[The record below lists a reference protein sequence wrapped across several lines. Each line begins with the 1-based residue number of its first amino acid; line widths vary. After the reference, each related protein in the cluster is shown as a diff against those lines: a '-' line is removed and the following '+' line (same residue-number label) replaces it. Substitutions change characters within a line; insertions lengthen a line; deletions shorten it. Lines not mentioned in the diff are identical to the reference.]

1 MKRNYSILTI
11 LSLTLLSGLGSCT
24 KDFLTEIPHN
34 SLISNLQ
41 TGKDAET
48 ALTGCYSQMA
58 NNSVWYYDWNYLIDG
73 DIRSDNAYAGG
84 SAPDIDAVDKF
95 TSIPTDNQP
104 VTEDYQELYTDINAT
119 NLVLDNVPN
128 IQDPLLTDERR
139 EQIIGEAK
147 FLRAYHYSHLVRNY
161 GPLVIQ
167 LHTIDNDKDVYKSR
181 SPEDS
186 VYAQIEKDLLDAE
199 AALPVSYP
207 DNAQSH
213 TRATKGAADA
223 VLAKIYAQQGK
234 YQQCLTYCNKVLP
247 ATFGGSGTAGYEL
260 VSNYDWLF
268 DGNHNFNTESI
279 FELVHTQNTITSGYA
294 QNLILPPSITN
305 GYWTKFAVPS
315 HDLVRAFK
323 KEKDDIRYKASIYW
337 EYNGPGA
344 KEVVPSPSPY
354 GPKDTIPYIWKIGRH
369 WPGGGGSGDHLILI
383 RLADII
389 LLKAEALNKLGQ
401 TAEAIPLVNAI
412 RKRVQ
417 LDPITVTSA
426 QDVGLAILNERRLEL
441 AFEGE
446 RWYDLLRYGGDYT
459 ISLMNSQQDG
469 NGNNLNYK
477 VNKNKFLFPIPQ
489 TEIDNNSNITQN
501 PGY

>member
-1 MKRNYSILTI
+1 MKRNNIYS
-11 LSLTLLSGLGSCT
+11 TLLAFSLLLGSWGCT

-34 SLISNLQ
+34 SLISKLT

-58 NNSVWYYDWNYLIDG
+58 NNSLWYYDWNYLIDG
-73 DIRSDNAYAGG
+73 DIRADNAYAGG
-84 SAPDIDAVDKF
+84 SAPDIDGVDQF

-104 VTEDYQELYTDINAT
+104 ITEDYKELYMDVNAA
-119 NLVLDNVPN
+119 NLIIDNLPK
-128 IQDPLLTDERR
+128 IEDPLLTDERR
-139 EQIIGEAK
+139 KQIMGEAK

-167 LHTIDNDKDVYKSR
+167 LHTIDEDKDVYKRR
-181 SPEDS
+181 SPVDS

-199 AALPVSYP
+199 AALPATYA

-223 VLAKIYAQQGK
+223 VLAKVYAQQGK
-234 YQQCLTYCNKVLP
+234 YQECLTYCNKVLP
-247 ATFGGSGTAGYEL
+247 ATYGGSGQAGYEL
-260 VSNYDWLF
+260 LSNYDWLF
-268 DGNHNFNTESI
+268 DGQHNFNKESI
-279 FELVHTQNTITSGYA
+279 FELVHTQGTLTSGYA
-294 QNLILPPSITN
+294 QNLILPPSVTQ

-323 KEKDDIRYKASIYW
+323 KEQDNIRYKSSIFW
-337 EYNGPGA
+337 EYNGTGA
-344 KEVVPSPSPY
+344 KEVVPSPKPY
-354 GPKDTIPYIWKIGRH
+354 GPKDTIPYIWKIGRQ
-369 WPGGGGSGDHLILI
+369 WPGGGGSGEHLILI

-401 TAEAIPLVNAI
+401 TADAIPLVNAI
-412 RKRVQ
+412 RHRVQ

-426 QDVGLAILNERRLEL
+426 KDVGLAVLHERRLEL

-459 ISLMNSQQDG
+459 ISVMNSQEDG
-469 NGNNLNYK
+469 HGNNLGYQ
-477 VNKNKFLFPIPQ
+477 VNAHKLIFPIPQ
-489 TEIDNNSNITQN
+489 LEIDNNSHIEQN
-501 PGY
+501 AGY

>member
-1 MKRNYSILTI
+1 MKRSNLLILILT
-11 LSLTLLSGLGSCT
+11 SGWLFGSWSCT
-24 KDFLTEIPHN
+24 KDYLTEIPHN
-34 SLISNLQ
+34 SLISNLT

-58 NNSVWYYDWNYLIDG
+58 DNRLWYYNWNYLIDG
-73 DIRSDNAYAGG
+73 DIRADNAYAGG
-84 SAPDIDAVDKF
+84 SAPDIDGVDKF

-104 VTEDYQELYTDINAT
+104 VTEDYKELYMDINAA
-119 NLVLDNVPN
+119 NLIIDNVPN
-128 IQDPLLTDERR
+128 IEDPLLTEERR

-167 LHTIDNDKDVYKSR
+167 LHTIDADKDVYKSR
-181 SPEDS
+181 SPVDS

-199 AALPVSYP
+199 AALPVAYE
-207 DNAQSH
+207 DNAESH
-213 TRATKGAADA
+213 TRATKGAVDA
-223 VLAKIYAQQGK
+223 VLAKVYAQQGK
-234 YQQCLTYCNKVLP
+234 YQECLTYCNKVLP
-247 ATFGGSGTAGYEL
+247 GSFGGQGTAGYDL
-260 VSNYDWLF
+260 LANYDWLF
-268 DGNHNFNTESI
+268 DGEHDFNAESI
-279 FELVHTQNTITSGYA
+279 FELVHTQSTITSGYA
-294 QNLILPPSITN
+294 QNLILPPSITQ

-315 HDLVRAFK
+315 HDLVNAFK
-323 KEKDDIRYKASIYW
+323 EEQDNIRFKSSIFW
-337 EYNGPGA
+337 EFNGTGS

-369 WPGGGGSGDHLILI
+369 WPGGGGSGDHLTLI

-401 TAEAIPLVNAI
+401 TADATALVNAI
-412 RKRVQ
+412 RKRVK
-417 LDPITVTSA
+417 LDPINVTSSS
-426 QDVGLAILNERRLEL
+426 DVGLAILNERRLEL

-459 ISLMNSQQDG
+459 IKVMNSQEDG
-469 NGNNLNYK
+469 HGNNLGYK
-477 VNKNKFLFPIPQ
+477 VNANKFIFPIPQ
-489 TEIDNNSNITQN
+489 LEIDNNHNIKQN